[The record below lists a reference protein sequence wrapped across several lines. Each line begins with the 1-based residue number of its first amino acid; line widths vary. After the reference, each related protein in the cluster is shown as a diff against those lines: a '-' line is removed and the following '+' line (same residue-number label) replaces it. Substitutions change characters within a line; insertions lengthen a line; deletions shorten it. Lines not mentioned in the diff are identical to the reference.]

1 LDEEIKGLRAQLKEA
16 QNRNDNLEAESKM
29 IAKNG
34 EAAAKAAQEEKQRVS
49 SLAKELKGE
58 LNKVAAAHVQVTLGL

>member
-1 LDEEIKGLRAQLKEA
+1 
-16 QNRNDNLEAESKM
+16 M

-58 LNKVAAAHVQVTLGL
+58 LNKVAAAHVQVTLDL